1 MTADY
6 DEKTRVT
13 QVVQQPPPDDS
24 PSNDCLVVIYTA
36 EPGLLGKRFVLDKS
50 PTRLGRGADS
60 QIVLEGDS
68 VSRRH
73 AHLERRA
80 GAWYVVDDG
89 STNGTYV
96 NEEQIVREQ
105 LLVNGDRI
113 KVGPSILKFLSG
125 ADAEAKYHEE
135 IYRMTIVDGLTQ
147 IHNKRALFEALE
159 KELMRARRYE
169 RDLSLLMFDI
179 DFFKRINDSHGH
191 PAGDFVLSEL
201 SQLMAT
207 LVRTEDVL
215 ARFGGEEFTVLC
227 RGTDLGG
234 AKIVAERLRQT
245 VEAHTFVFG
254 GKTIPVTISLGIA
267 AIPDTAIL
275 DHAQFLA
282 AADKALYE
290 AKRTGRNRVCL
301 HGNEATPKP
310 EKRKTGS
317 GPNVP

>member
-13 QVVQQPPPDDS
+13 QVVQQPPADDS

-96 NEEQIVREQ
+96 NEEQISREQ

-179 DFFKRINDSHGH
+179 DFFKRINDQYGH
-191 PAGDFVLSEL
+191 LAGDHVLRE
-201 SQLMAT
+201 
-207 LVRTEDVL
+207 L
-215 ARFGGEEFTVLC
+215 ARIVQERIRREEVFARYGGEEFVILLPETPLP
-227 RGTDLGG
+227 G
-234 AKIVAERLRQT
+234 AAALAESLRARVANH
-245 VEAHTFVFG
+245 AFVFQG
-254 GKTIPVTISLGIA
+254 ERIPVTVSIGTALLGENDKVASDLI
-267 AIPDTAIL
+267 
-275 DHAQFLA
+275 QR
-282 AADKALYE
+282 ADEKLYE
-290 AKRTGRNRVCL
+290 AKRGGRNRVC
-301 HGNEATPKP
+301 
-310 EKRKTGS
+310 S
-317 GPNVP
+317 

>member
-1 MTADY
+1 MKVTADY

-50 PTRLGRGADS
+50 PTRVGRGAES

-96 NEEQIVREQ
+96 NEEQIAREQ
-105 LLVNGDRI
+105 LLNNGDRI

-179 DFFKRINDSHGH
+179 DFFKRINDQYGH
-191 PAGDFVLSEL
+191 LAGDHVLRE
-201 SQLMAT
+201 
-207 LVRTEDVL
+207 L
-215 ARFGGEEFTVLC
+215 ARVVQERIRREEVFARYGGEEFVILLPETPLP
-227 RGTDLGG
+227 G
-234 AKIVAERLRQT
+234 AAALAENLRARVANH
-245 VEAHTFVFG
+245 AFVFQG
-254 GKTIPVTISLGIA
+254 ERIPVTVSIGTALLGEN
-267 AIPDTAIL
+267 DKV
-275 DHAQFLA
+275 
-282 AADKALYE
+282 AADLIQRADEKLYE
-290 AKRTGRNRVCL
+290 AKRGGRNRVC
-301 HGNEATPKP
+301 
-310 EKRKTGS
+310 S
-317 GPNVP
+317 

>member
-1 MTADY
+1 MKVTADY

-36 EPGLLGKRFVLDKS
+36 EPGLLGKRFVLEKS
-50 PTRLGRGADS
+50 PTRVGRGAES

-96 NEEQIVREQ
+96 NEEQIAREQ
-105 LLVNGDRI
+105 LLNNGDRI

-179 DFFKRINDSHGH
+179 DFFKRINDQYGH
-191 PAGDFVLSEL
+191 LAGDHVLRE
-201 SQLMAT
+201 
-207 LVRTEDVL
+207 L
-215 ARFGGEEFTVLC
+215 ARVVQERIRREEVFARYGGEEFVILLPETPLP
-227 RGTDLGG
+227 G
-234 AKIVAERLRQT
+234 AAALAENLRARVAN
-245 VEAHTFVFG
+245 HSFVFQG
-254 GKTIPVTISLGIA
+254 ERIPVTVSIGTALLGEN
-267 AIPDTAIL
+267 DKV
-275 DHAQFLA
+275 
-282 AADKALYE
+282 AADLIQRADEKLYE
-290 AKRTGRNRVCL
+290 AKRGGRNRVC
-301 HGNEATPKP
+301 
-310 EKRKTGS
+310 S
-317 GPNVP
+317 